1 MHVTDDA
8 LALTPNINTKVLIED
23 DGSAYLEIGGGT
35 TDQVGVIFSDTTS
48 AHAGIF
54 YNHNADYLWFKVN
67 GNEAMVIDSSQNVGI
82 GVSDPAQ
89 KLEVYGKV
97 AISGQASP
105 HYGEPYESGPPTRT
119 LEIEGTARI
128 TGANPTLTL
137 ASNRN
142 YDNPGTAALYCQ
154 YGDGSE
160 GAGGAGA
167 SLLKGGKENAT
178 LSDYRSYTAIYSRP
192 QGSGSQNRLNVASD
206 GTLTASAS
214 NDISDERLKENIS
227 TITTPLAKINAITGR
242 TFTWKSEANMSA
254 GTKYGIIAQELEPII
269 PDLVFNGSGIRTFDE
284 NGNLKEENEKRLETD
299 EYAKSVTM
307 SGLIPVLI
315 EAVKELSAKV
325 EALENA

>member
-1 MHVTDDA
+1 AQRMTIGQDGNVGIGESTPLTKLHVTDDA

-105 HYGEPYESGPPTRT
+105 HYGEPYESGPPTHT

-142 YDNPGTAALYCQ
+142 YDNPGTAVLEC
-154 YGDGSE
+154 
-160 GAGGAGA
+160 
-167 SLLKGGKENAT
+167 
-178 LSDYRSYTAIYSRP
+178 SY
-192 QGSGSQNRLNVASD
+192 
-206 GTLTASAS
+206 
-214 NDISDERLKENIS
+214 
-227 TITTPLAKINAITGR
+227 
-242 TFTWKSEANMSA
+242 
-254 GTKYGIIAQELEPII
+254 
-269 PDLVFNGSGIRTFDE
+269 
-284 NGNLKEENEKRLETD
+284 
-299 EYAKSVTM
+299 
-307 SGLIPVLI
+307 
-315 EAVKELSAKV
+315 
-325 EALENA
+325 